1 MRSLYRCSLVMFLV
15 MVALSTP
22 RADQPAPVVTCCAPN
37 AQGSPPQWLTL
48 PPTPTLPQPA
58 QSGYAPV
65 NGIKIWFAMFGKG
78 EPVILLHGGL
88 ANANYWGN
96 QVRALGSQY
105 RVIVMDSRG
114 HGRST
119 RDDQPYG
126 YDLMASDVIGL
137 MDFLH
142 LPKAAIVGWSDGAI
156 IGLDIALHHPERLTK
171 LFAFAANSDPS
182 GVADIAQ
189 SPVFSAFI
197 ARAEKEYVQ
206 LSATPTEYKSFLA
219 QIEKMWE
226 TQPNWTADDL
236 KKITVP
242 TWIVD
247 ADHDEAIKRENTEF
261 MAANVPGARLL
272 LQPDVSHFSFL
283 QDLDQFNADVLH
295 FLKQMKGK

>member
-1 MRSLYRCSLVMFLV
+1 MGNLHRCSFAMFLV
-15 MVALSTP
+15 MLAFSTA
-22 RADQPAPVVTCCAPN
+22 RADQPTPVVTCCAPP
-37 AQGSPPQWLTL
+37 AHADTPQWLTL
-48 PPTPTLPQPA
+48 PATPTLPQAA
-58 QSGYAPV
+58 QSGYAPI
-65 NGIKIWFAMFGKG
+65 NGIRIWFATFGKG

-96 QVRALGSQY
+96 QVSALSAQY
-105 RVIVMDSRG
+105 RVVVMDSRG

-119 RDDQPYG
+119 RNDQPYG

-142 LPKAAIVGWSDGAI
+142 IQKAAIVGWSDGAI
-156 IGLDIALHHPERLTK
+156 IGLDIALHHPERLAK

-189 SPVFSAFI
+189 SPVFNAFI
-197 ARAEKEYVQ
+197 ARAEKEYEQ
-206 LSATPTEYKSFLA
+206 LSSTPAEYKSFLA

-226 TQPNWTADDL
+226 THPNWTAEYL
-236 KKITVP
+236 KKIAVP

-261 MAANVPGARLL
+261 MAANIPGAGLL
-272 LQPDVSHFSFL
+272 LQPEVSHFSFL
-283 QDLDQFNADVLH
+283 QDAEQFTADVLH
-295 FLKQMKGK
+295 LLKHVK